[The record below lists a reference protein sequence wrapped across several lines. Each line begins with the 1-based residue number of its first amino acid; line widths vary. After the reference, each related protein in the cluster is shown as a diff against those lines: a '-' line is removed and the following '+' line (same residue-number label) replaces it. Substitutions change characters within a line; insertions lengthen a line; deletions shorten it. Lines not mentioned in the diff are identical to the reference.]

1 MPGLPRWP
9 RRLWRGVFDAGAN
22 AVLSLLQIEQAER
35 VPVRAYV
42 VRSRGFVFRCRRT
55 QTGFHRRATLIGIVG
70 SAFVADC
77 CMICSMD
84 ATALLTQVNT
94 AIANCLT
101 AQSYDVAGRKK
112 VMAQLSEL
120 RKFRQELIDE
130 ISNGQSGGGMA
141 TLLSMGEPTV

>member
-1 MPGLPRWP
+1 M
-9 RRLWRGVFDAGAN
+9 
-22 AVLSLLQIEQAER
+22 
-35 VPVRAYV
+35 
-42 VRSRGFVFRCRRT
+42 
-55 QTGFHRRATLIGIVG
+55 IGIVG

-101 AQSYDVAGRKK
+101 AQSYSVAGRQK

-120 RKFRQELIDE
+120 RKFRQELMDE

>member
-1 MPGLPRWP
+1 
-9 RRLWRGVFDAGAN
+9 
-22 AVLSLLQIEQAER
+22 
-35 VPVRAYV
+35 
-42 VRSRGFVFRCRRT
+42 
-55 QTGFHRRATLIGIVG
+55 
-70 SAFVADC
+70 
-77 CMICSMD
+77 MICSMD